1 MKKMRDWVRQE
12 DLDAK
17 LDEFVED
24 TGQVPAGMTPNE
36 VAEKLGVTA
45 NGKFYRQFRD
55 WKHRR
60 DAEAAMP
67 PLDIPDEVR
76 TELENVLSEANE
88 QVMEQFA
95 RVVRGIAGDI
105 DRSAALRVRDAE
117 RRAAEAKA
125 DAEHILER
133 WTETEKDFEAAR
145 DWAAT
150 VQKEADELRR
160 EADRLRGQYEE
171 RGKLLAQ
178 LQGQASQPAVSRADT
193 NSAAMAVSPD
203 VDGLGGPK
211 PAAPNLRKEGD
222 PSIPEPIKGGPE
234 RPVQSSTTK
243 GDGKNVH
250 HTELSLGNT
259 DDAVQAEAGDDEND

>member
-76 TELENVLSEANE
+76 AELESVLSEANE
-88 QVMEQFA
+88 QVMDQFA
-95 RVVRGIAGDI
+95 RVVRAIAGDI
-105 DRSAALRVRDAE
+105 DRSAALRVKDSE
-117 RRAAEAKA
+117 RRAAEAE
-125 DAEHILER
+125 AETEDLLNR
-133 WTETEKDFEAAR
+133 WTETEEALEAMRQRAADARKDSE
-145 DWAAT
+145 
-150 VQKEADELRR
+150 EMRR
-160 EADRLRGQYEE
+160 VADRLLGQLDE
-171 RGKLLAQ
+171 RGRLLAELEDRVRQ
-178 LQGQASQPAVSRADT
+178 QAGSEKDAAHPATPVPPEAEEVQ
-193 NSAAMAVSPD
+193 NAKASPKD
-203 VDGLGGPK
+203 AKNEDKMTATEPVEVGPK
-211 PAAPNLRKEGD
+211 GPTQSSNKEGD
-222 PSIPEPIKGGPE
+222 GN
-234 RPVQSSTTK
+234 
-243 GDGKNVH
+243 DVH